1 MSENT
6 DDLLQHGFRYA
17 YSLCHQTEDAE
28 DLTHDAWLKLS
39 IHSHE
44 SPVSKGLLFTS
55 IRNLF
60 IDQYRRNNLINIDI
74 DLQVSDLPV
83 NDVSFESPV
92 SKDALQQALG
102 LLRTSERE
110 ILFLHSVE
118 EYTAAEIAQLTKSSR
133 GTVLSSLFRSK
144 RKLKKLLSKH
154 YQESLDAVSGD
165 HL

>member
-1 MSENT
+1 MSEII
-6 DDLLQHGFRYA
+6 DDLLKHGFRYA

-39 IHSHE
+39 THNHNMQI
-44 SPVSKGLLFTS
+44 SKSLLFTS

-74 DLQVSDLPV
+74 DLKVSDLPM
-83 NDVSFESPV
+83 NDVNFESPV
-92 SKDALQQALG
+92 SIDALQQALG
-102 LLRTSERE
+102 LLRDSERE

-144 RKLKKLLSKH
+144 RKLKKLLNKH
-154 YQESLDAVSGD
+154 YQGSLDAVSGD